1 MHRGVSMA
9 SPSAAA
15 AADAGAV
22 SRVAAQPV
30 AAFFLKT
37 QYGLRRRCARRVRP
51 TNGPEMPE
59 RFA

>member
-1 MHRGVSMA
+1 MA
-9 SPSAAA
+9 SSSAAA
-15 AADAGAV
+15 AADAGAA

-37 QYGLRRRCARRVRP
+37 QYGLRRRCARCVRP